1 MEKNGFHLSEIKTLL
16 QSKLGD
22 LHFVQKAEGKD
33 ISFYEPNNMKT
44 ALPKVEKVSTKQVA
58 KETKN
63 RKQPNFQKHNE
74 PKKEENKETHLKEVR
89 ITNIPKKYQIWYL
102 DTWDS
107 QAIEQKKELIGLGV
121 RDKAVDGILIVFDKE
136 NQCLAVYFIELK
148 SSLPNKELEKIV
160 EKVKHSISRF
170 LLFLCLNENKHS
182 KEPFV
187 NTKVEFKTILFFNR
201 MADKID
207 VSEDTELRAIT
218 KTYQKMKENNL
229 QDKLCIPVFETLLG
243 NTPNPFKFVFRDA
256 EEIITISFDD
266 LVKF

>member
-1 MEKNGFHLSEIKTLL
+1 MKNGFQLADIKTLL
-16 QSKLGD
+16 QTKLGD
-22 LHFVQKAEGKD
+22 LRFVQKAEGTA
-33 ISFYEPNNMKT
+33 ISFYEPNNMKNV
-44 ALPKVEKVSTKQVA
+44 LPKEEKISTKQVA

-63 RKQPNFQKHNE
+63 RKQANFQKHNE
-74 PKKEENKETHLKEVR
+74 PKKEETKETPLKEVS

-136 NQCLAVYFIELK
+136 SQHLTVYFIELK

-170 LLFLCLNENKHS
+170 LLFLCLNENQHNKA
-182 KEPFV
+182 PFV
-187 NTKVEFKTILFFNR
+187 NAKVEFKTVLFFNR

-207 VSEDTELRAIT
+207 VSTETELSAVTRKYQEMQT
-218 KTYQKMKENNL
+218 K
-229 QDKLCIPVFETLLG
+229 KLINASCLPTFETLLG
-243 NTPNPFKFVFRDA
+243 NTPNPFKFVFRDT
-256 EEIITISFDD
+256 EEVITISFDE
-266 LVKF
+266 LIAY